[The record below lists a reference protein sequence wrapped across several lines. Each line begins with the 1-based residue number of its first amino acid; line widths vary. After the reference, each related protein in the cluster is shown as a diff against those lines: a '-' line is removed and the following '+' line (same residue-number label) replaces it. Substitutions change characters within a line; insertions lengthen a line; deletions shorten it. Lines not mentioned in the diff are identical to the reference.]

1 MSLTMRHR
9 CVWTRRNAS
18 TFWLCVALLAAPWA
32 LAQTYPPALVEL
44 VARAKAQ
51 VRTLDM
57 AGLKSALDSGGAGL
71 LIDVREPHE
80 FQSGHIPGAINIPR
94 GQIELAIWPRAG
106 FPDRLDL
113 GKRLTLYCGSG
124 IRCILAA
131 KSLQD
136 LGFTNVVA
144 VDMRLEDWV
153 RAGYP
158 LAAN

>member
-1 MSLTMRHR
+1 MR
-9 CVWTRRNAS
+9 T
-18 TFWLCVALLAAPWA
+18 LCLCAALLVAPWA
-32 LAQTYPPALVEL
+32 FGQTYPAAVLDL

-51 VRTLDM
+51 VRTVDL
-57 AGLKSALDSGGAGL
+57 AALKNALENNAAGL

-80 FQSGHIPGAINIPR
+80 FQFGHIPEAINIPR
-94 GQIELAIWPRAG
+94 GQIELAIWPRVG

-144 VDMRLEDWV
+144 VDMRLEDWK
-153 RAGYP
+153 RAGHS
-158 LAAN
+158 LVAE